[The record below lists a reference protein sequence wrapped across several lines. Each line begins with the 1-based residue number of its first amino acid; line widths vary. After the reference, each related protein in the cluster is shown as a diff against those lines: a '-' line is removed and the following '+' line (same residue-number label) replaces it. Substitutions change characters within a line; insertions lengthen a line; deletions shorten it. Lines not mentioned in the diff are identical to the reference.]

1 MSLFGMAAMKIDPSS
16 VAAQQAAVQQRETR
30 PDLLEMQQYCSQLAA
45 GNYPPNYNPDPHP
58 GYQHATSNP
67 HAQPDSGSGSD
78 YGEGSLGDYTSSD
91 SSSDDDE
98 YYSDSDDP
106 QFMSK
111 EAYDQMQWDV
121 YKDGPHPITPDIPIG
136 SQRPHV
142 IYGHGKYD
150 PNWGEAPWED
160 ERVFTGYWT
169 DPNTGA
175 MYKMYQDP
183 LPSPNVA
190 DGGYTEDDLKKTHPK
205 LIQLSGNIDPNR
217 KDVPKKE
224 HMPSLPGIADG
235 PSFAGQQ
242 LLSTGDRNEARYR
255 VARDIFMYRHGETP
269 GDRAPEMDK
278 YPNGYIGYQQ
288 MFRPIPQPGV
298 TFRGG
303 ETRWVIGP
311 DPQNPSGKQRQMVQG
326 KVHLNQNPAR
336 QVPGRIAPISLR
348 AERQSKTSRC
358 EDRNPEN
365 NNRGKDDERY
375 HVLQNPGGN
384 RHVRVGQQLVGQ
396 TQRGVLPEDPRTGA
410 LQQPGGSRK
419 APFKGDSRMTQ
430 KESLAVPTR
439 TAPTQG
445 ADAVHLGR
453 APFKGDSRMTQKE
466 SMAVPARTAAT
477 QGADQVHLGRAPFKG
492 DSRMTQ
498 KESMAVPV
506 RTAATQGADSV
517 HLGRAPFKGDSRMT
531 QKESMA
537 VPTRTAPTQGA
548 DVVSLGRAPF
558 KGDSRM
564 TQKESL
570 AVPAGREQLDL
581 ASRTGFGERAN
592 YADLDRQNRRNDCDT
607 SKYTYIGPGAL
618 PSQGLVYTGADRCKL
633 PRYQP
638 QNGENVGRSTYKSHI
653 AAHTRIGKSDIPFR
667 RRHVK
672 RGTRARTFLGHQ
684 TGINYDA
691 QSDIVASDVDVDCQ
705 W

>member
-1 MSLFGMAAMKIDPSS
+1 MAAMKIDPSS

-78 YGEGSLGDYTSSD
+78 YGEGSLGDYTDSD
-91 SSSDDDE
+91 SSSDDD

-278 YPNGYIGYQQ
+278 YPNGYVGYQQ

-430 KESLAVPTR
+430 KES
-439 TAPTQG
+439 
-445 ADAVHLGR
+445 
-453 APFKGDSRMTQKE
+453 
-466 SMAVPARTAAT
+466 
-477 QGADQVHLGRAPFKG
+477 
-492 DSRMTQ
+492 
-498 KESMAVPV
+498 
-506 RTAATQGADSV
+506 
-517 HLGRAPFKGDSRMT
+517 
-531 QKESMA
+531 MA

-618 PSQGLVYTGADRCKL
+618 PSQGLVYTCPDRCKL